1 MERFHDRTDAGRRL
15 GLLLR
20 NHALERPVVIGL
32 PRGGVPVAL
41 EVARALGAPLD
52 VRAVR
57 KVGIPGNPELAAG
70 AVAEGGGVVLNQA
83 LMSELGVTESA
94 LQPAIT
100 RAAED
105 ATLLG
110 GRLRGACPRL
120 SLRDRTVV
128 LVDDGLATGAT
139 MRAAVRAARDEGAR
153 SVIAAVPVGPPE
165 TCDLVARE
173 VDRLV
178 CPEQPRA
185 FHSVGLWYDDFPQ
198 LGDEAVA
205 RMLSAAQIER
215 ADTEPQVALPV
226 GTGVERELLRIPSA
240 GVWLEGE
247 LESPR
252 GASALVILAHGS
264 GSSRHS
270 ARNRFLA
277 RALRD
282 GGFATLR
289 LDLLTERETSKA
301 VAGLNGRASEPE
313 LGALAGRLTGVVDW
327 VRQAPRFA
335 GLPTGLLG
343 GSTGAAVALMTA
355 AARPWDVWAVVSRG
369 GRPDLAREVL
379 AEVRAPTLFIVG
391 GRDAVVMSLNQ
402 DAMAMLSS
410 QRRLSIVRSAGHL
423 FEEPGALEEVAD
435 LAVAWFT
442 EHMPR
447 DAAPPAKRHPRGR
460 DSEAEVH
467 AGMPWPE
474 RSDRG

>member
-15 GLLLR
+15 GVLLR

-52 VRAVR
+52 IRAVR
-57 KVGIPGNPELAAG
+57 KVGAPGNPELGAG
-70 AVAEGGGVVLNQA
+70 AVAEGGGVVLNRA
-83 LMSELGVTESA
+83 ILSELGLSEMS
-94 LQPAIT
+94 LRGAIA

-105 ATLLG
+105 AAGLG
-110 GRLRGACPRL
+110 GRLRGSCPRL

-128 LVDDGLATGAT
+128 IVDDGIATGGT
-139 MRAAVRAARDEGAR
+139 MRAAIAAVREEGAR
-153 SVIAAVPVGPPE
+153 SIIAAAPVGPPE

-178 CPEQPRA
+178 CPERPA
-185 FHSVGLWYDDFPQ
+185 SFHAVGLWYDDFPQ
-198 LGDEAVA
+198 LGDEVVA
-205 RMLSAAQIER
+205 RMLAAAQLER

-226 GTGVERELLRIPSA
+226 ATGVERELLRIPAA

-252 GASALVILAHGS
+252 GAGGLVILAHGS
-264 GSSRHS
+264 GSSRQS
-270 ARNRFLA
+270 TRNRFLA

-289 LDLLTERETSKA
+289 LDLL
-301 VAGLNGRASEPE
+301 SEE
-313 LGALAGRLTGVVDW
+313 ESARALADLDGPADAPDIPALASRLAAVIDW

-343 GSTGAAVALMTA
+343 GSSGAAVALMA
-355 AARPWDVWAVVSRG
+355 AAERPWDVWAVVSRG
-369 GRPDLAREVL
+369 GRPDLAQGAL
-379 AEVRAPTLFIVG
+379 AAVRSPTLFIVG
-391 GRDAVVMSLNQ
+391 GRDASVLSLNQ
-402 DAMAMLSS
+402 DAMGRLTAP
-410 QRRLSIVRSAGHL
+410 RRLSIVRNASHL

-435 LAVAWFT
+435 LAVAWFA

-447 DAAPPAKRHPRGR
+447 DAPPPALRHQRGWA
-460 DSEAEVH
+460 SEAEVRG
-467 AGMPWPE
+467 GMPWPE
-474 RSDRG
+474 SPEG